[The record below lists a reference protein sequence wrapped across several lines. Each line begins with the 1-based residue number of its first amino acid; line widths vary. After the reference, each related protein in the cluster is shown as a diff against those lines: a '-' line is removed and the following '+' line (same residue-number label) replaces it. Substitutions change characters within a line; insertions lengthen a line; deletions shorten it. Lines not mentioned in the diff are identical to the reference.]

1 MVFKEDI
8 EQEMIQARLDEERE
22 VCVADRQEMEG
33 NEEQQQHQ
41 RQTLDQVENSLSKS
55 FLNT

>member
-1 MVFKEDI
+1 
-8 EQEMIQARLDEERE
+8 MIQERLDEERE
-22 VCVADRQEMEG
+22 VCVADVQEMGG

-41 RQTLDQVENSLSKS
+41 QQTLEQVENSLSKS